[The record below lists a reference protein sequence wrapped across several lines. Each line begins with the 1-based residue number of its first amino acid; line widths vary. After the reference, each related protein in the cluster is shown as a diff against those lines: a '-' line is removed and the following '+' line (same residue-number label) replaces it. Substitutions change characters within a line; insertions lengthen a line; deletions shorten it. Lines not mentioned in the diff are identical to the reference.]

1 MENTSPGFIPV
12 QLVKL
17 FVTQTFVPLLVPISK
32 EELLSS
38 EKVKAVISWLIDLKE
53 IVLMAQENY
62 VSDTRRA
69 LQ

>member
-1 MENTSPGFIPV
+1 MEDTSPGFIPV
-12 QLVKL
+12 QLCKR
-17 FVTQTFVPLLVPISK
+17 FVTRIFVPLLVPISK
-32 EELLSS
+32 EGFLSI